1 MPAIVDPALRVLREL
16 GLEVGNGSSLSY
28 LHRAVLLGTP
38 SVELKKYLPDLNS
51 QDDHG
56 RTPLRY
62 AIEMGSLE
70 TCKELVE
77 LGANVDLPDRLN
89 IYPAHSA
96 CSRGDG
102 EVLDLL
108 WRRTLVPNAV
118 DSVRGETCLVTACRY
133 RNWELVPTLNRVDLT
148 KADSQGKTP
157 LHWLVANMQSATDCL
172 EVVEFLVA
180 NRANVNALDSQ
191 GLAPLHLAAS
201 RGLVDMI
208 QVLTKAGAQVNL
220 AGSEGVGN
228 TPLHLAVSK
237 PSLLQGKSNAMTALI
252 ELKADVSAKR
262 RGDGATALD
271 VVVHLQ
277 NSRMWNDGQSLALE
291 VAARKLKKAAEDLH
305 RA

>member
-1 MPAIVDPALRVLREL
+1 MLALRVLREL
-16 GLEVGNGSSLSY
+16 GLEVGDGSSLSH

-38 SVELKKYLPDLNS
+38 SVELKKYSADLNA

-77 LGANVDLPDRLN
+77 LGANVDLPDRLS

-102 EVLDLL
+102 EVLELL

-118 DSVRGETCLVTACRY
+118 DSVRGETCLVTACRH
-133 RNWELVPTLNRVDLT
+133 RNWELVPRLTRADLT
-148 KADSQGKTP
+148 KADSQGKTA
-157 LHWLVANMQSATDCL
+157 LHWLVANVQSSTDCL
-172 EVVEFLVA
+172 EVVSFLLA
-180 NRANVNALDSQ
+180 NGANVNAMDSQ

-208 QVLTKAGAQVNL
+208 QVLVKAGAQVNL
-220 AGSEGVGN
+220 AGNGGAGN
-228 TPLHLAVSK
+228 TPLHLAVAK
-237 PSLLQGKSNAMTALI
+237 PSLLLGKTNAMTALI
-252 ELKADVSAKR
+252 ELKADAAAKR
-262 RGDGATALD
+262 RGDSATALD
-271 VVVHLQ
+271 LVVHAQ
-277 NSRMWNDGQSLALE
+277 NSRTWNDSQNVALE
-291 VAARKLKKAAEDLH
+291 VAARKLKKAVEDLH